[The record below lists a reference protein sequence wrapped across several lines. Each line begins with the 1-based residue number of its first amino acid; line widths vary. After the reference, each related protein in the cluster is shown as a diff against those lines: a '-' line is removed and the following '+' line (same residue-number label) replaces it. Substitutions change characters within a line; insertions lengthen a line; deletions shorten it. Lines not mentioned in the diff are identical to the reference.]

1 MCVLAIQ
8 RSPPTTFSSI
18 CTTQIQAKTKGL
30 LGKKKFQ
37 QKKKA
42 AITIQS
48 SYRGHRT
55 RKELKAERKR
65 QQQHAAGTAADED
78 DEDSG
83 HFAYG
88 DTAPASHST
97 GPAASQPSASEHSS
111 AVVSSDADPGAH
123 EQQHSADGDQ
133 GNSGA
138 RGDAAPQSFP
148 DATSSLV

>member
-1 MCVLAIQ
+1 M
-8 RSPPTTFSSI
+8 SWPPPAPVSTA
-18 CTTQIQAKTKGL
+18 QIQAKTKGL

-55 RKELKAERKR
+55 RKELKAEQKK
-65 QQQHAAGTAADED
+65 QQQRTAGTTADED

-83 HFAYG
+83 RYG
-88 DTAPASHST
+88 YDDTAPTSHST
-97 GPAASQPSASEHSS
+97 GPAAPQPSASEYSS
-111 AVVSSDADPGAH
+111 VAAPSGIYTGEH
-123 EQQHSADGDQ
+123 EHQHSTDGDQ
-133 GNSGA
+133 GNYGA
-138 RGDAAPQSFP
+138 DGDAARQSVP